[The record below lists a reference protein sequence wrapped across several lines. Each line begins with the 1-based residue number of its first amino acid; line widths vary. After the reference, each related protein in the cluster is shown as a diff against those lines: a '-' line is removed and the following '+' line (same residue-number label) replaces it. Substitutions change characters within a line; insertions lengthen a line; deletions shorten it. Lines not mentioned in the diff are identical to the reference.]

1 MERETSTS
9 KKLMIEEFTRL
20 SDLIKSKYGVSLW
33 LVEIM
38 GRRHSY
44 VAGHKEE
51 SFLPPQV
58 IYLNEEFAVVSNNW
72 DKIPE
77 KEKKKLINHLKMF
90 SGT

>member
-1 MERETSTS
+1 MEKETSTS
-9 KKLMIEEFTRL
+9 KKLLIEEFTRL

-38 GRRHSY
+38 GKRHSY

-58 IYLNEEFAVVSNNW
+58 IYLNERFAIVSNDW

-77 KEKKKLINHLKMF
+77 KEKKKLINHLKKF